1 MVWTA
6 SRGPF
11 HRTSRPVN
19 AMSLV
24 RGPAEGISPTSTAMA
39 LGRILVLARTPI
51 RCAVAGFWTTIT
63 DAVSATRLEVS
74 SPTVHRTLVLVA
86 SSSTPRR
93 PNSSSSRHGDSTA
106 PPTGPHTSGLFTA
119 ATPVRSHRL
128 PG

>member
-1 MVWTA
+1 MVRTA

-11 HRTSRPVN
+11 HGTSRPVN

-24 RGPAEGISPTSTAMA
+24 RGPASPTSTAMA

-93 PNSSSSRHGDSTA
+93 PNSPSSRHGNSTA

-119 ATPVRSHRL
+119 ATPVRSQ
-128 PG
+128 